1 MCPKVLIVFNRLN
14 IGGLV
19 PQVLYT
25 AQYLQDA
32 FEVRLVCGALEE
44 GEAGFDSLLKET
56 GLTLEIVPNMQ
67 RAIHPFRDFKAL
79 QYLRKYIRDFRPD
92 VVHTHAAKSGALG
105 RLAAYLEK
113 VPVIFHTFHG
123 HVFHSYFSPAKTRLF
138 LETERWLAQKS
149 SAIVTISRLQKK
161 DIEAFKVC
169 EGERIR
175 VIHCGYDL
183 KKFVENSEEKRKAF
197 RTHWKV
203 GEAVVAIGMVGRL
216 ASIKNNALLL
226 KAMKKVKAQTDI
238 SFQIFLVGDGE
249 ERANLENLAKE
260 LNLSFDH
267 QPNDACDLIFTSWR
281 TDVVPVYA
289 GLDLACLTS
298 LNEGTPISLIEA
310 QAAGLPIVSTD
321 VGGVRDTVLVN
332 ENVLLSPSE
341 EVESLVENI
350 LKMLFNI
357 KNGTLKGE
365 ANRDFVFKKFGLERM
380 VEETKNLYWEKLEVE
395 TRDG

>member
-1 MCPKVLIVFNRLN
+1 MLIVFNRLN
-14 IGGLV
+14 IGGLA

-25 AQYLQDA
+25 AQYLQDE
-32 FEVRLVCGALEE
+32 FEVKLVCGALDE
-44 GEAGFDSLLKET
+44 GEAGFDSLLEET
-56 GLTLEIVPNMQ
+56 GLTLEIVPNMH
-67 RAIHPFRDFKAL
+67 RAIHPMKDFKAL
-79 QYLRKYIRDFRPD
+79 QFLRQYIRDFRPD

-113 VPVIFHTFHG
+113 VPAIFHTFHG
-123 HVFHSYFSPAKTRLF
+123 HVFHSYFGAAKTRLF

-183 KKFVENSEEKRKAF
+183 KKFVEGMDAKRKAF
-197 RTHWKV
+197 RQHWRLDD
-203 GEAVVAIGMVGRL
+203 ETIAIGMVGRL
-216 ASIKNNALLL
+216 APIKNNALLL
-226 KAMKKVKAQTDI
+226 KAIQKVKTQTALPFRI
-238 SFQIFLVGDGE
+238 LLVGDGD
-249 ERANLENLAKE
+249 ERSNLENLAKD
-260 LNLSFDH
+260 LGLSFDH
-267 QPNDACDLIFTSWR
+267 QPSDACDVIFTSWM

-332 ENVLLSPSE
+332 ENVLLSPSND
-341 EVESLVENI
+341 VESLTENI
-350 LKMLFNI
+350 LKMLEKI
-357 KNGTLKGE
+357 QKGSLDME
-365 ANRDFVFKKFGLERM
+365 ANRGFVFEKFGLERL
-380 VEETKNLYWEKLEVE
+380 VRETKGLY
-395 TRDG
+395 RDFL